1 MVATINTPAF
11 AVTKS
16 ADQTVSDNTL
26 TTITFDTEDFDTDA
40 AFASN
45 KFTCPSDKP
54 GLYLFQAE
62 LFVNSSND
70 IDTCEL
76 DLYKTPSGGS
86 AANVA
91 ATELF
96 DITGGEASS
105 AYMARIS
112 HIESMAAGDAMEV
125 KVQSDIASSGTLS
138 VNQSNASTDN
148 RTRFHGF
155 RIAGL

>member
-54 GLYLFQAE
+54 
-62 LFVNSSND
+62 
-70 IDTCEL
+70 
-76 DLYKTPSGGS
+76 
-86 AANVA
+86 
-91 ATELF
+91 
-96 DITGGEASS
+96 
-105 AYMARIS
+105 
-112 HIESMAAGDAMEV
+112 
-125 KVQSDIASSGTLS
+125 
-138 VNQSNASTDN
+138 
-148 RTRFHGF
+148 
-155 RIAGL
+155 

>member
-54 GLYLFQAE
+54 GLYVFHVE
-62 LFVNSSND
+62 LFCQSTND
-70 IDTCEL
+70 IGTLEL

-86 AANVA
+86 AANIA
-91 ATELF
+91 ATEMF
-96 DITGGEASS
+96 DGSGVTVT
-105 AYMARIS
+105 AYMARVS
-112 HIESMAAGDAMEV
+112 HIESMAAGGSMEV
-125 KVQSDIASSGTLS
+125 RIQSDIASNGTLL
-138 VNQSNASTDN
+138 VNQSNSDSDN

-155 RIAGL
+155 RLAGL

>member
-16 ADQTVSDNTL
+16 ADQTLTDNTL
-26 TTITFDTEDFDTDA
+26 TLITFDTEDFDTDA

-54 GLYLFQAE
+54 GLYVFHVE
-62 LFVNSSND
+62 LFCQSTND
-70 IDTCEL
+70 IGTLEL

-86 AANVA
+86 AANIA
-91 ATELF
+91 ATEMF
-96 DITGGEASS
+96 DGSGVTVT
-105 AYMARIS
+105 AYMARVS
-112 HIESMAAGDAMEV
+112 HIESMAAGDSMEV
-125 KVQSDIASSGTLS
+125 RIQSDIASNGTLL
-138 VNQSNASTDN
+138 VNQSNSDSDN

-155 RIAGL
+155 RLAGL

>member
-86 AANVA
+86 ATNVA

-96 DITGGEASS
+96 DITGSESQA

-112 HIESMAAGDAMEV
+112 HIESMAAGDTMEV
-125 KVQSDIASSGTLS
+125 KVFADITSRGTLN
-138 VNQSNASTDN
+138 VNQSNQDTYN

-155 RIAGL
+155 RLAGL

>member
-16 ADQTVSDNTL
+16 ADQTVNDSTL
-26 TTITFDTEDFDTDA
+26 TTVTFDTEDFDTDA

-45 KFTCPSDKP
+45 KFTCPADKP
-54 GLYLFQAE
+54 GIYLFQCE
-62 LFVNSSND
+62 LFVGTTND
-70 IDTCEL
+70 MDTMDL

-86 AANVA
+86 ATN
-91 ATELF
+91 
-96 DITGGEASS
+96 IASTHIFTVHGQES
-105 AYMARIS
+105 RAYMTRIS
-112 HIESMAAGDAMEV
+112 HIEKMAAGDAMEV

-155 RIAGL
+155 RVAGI

>member
-16 ADQTVSDNTL
+16 ADQTISDVTL
-26 TTITFDTEDFDTDA
+26 TTVTFDTEDIDSDA

-45 KFTCPSDKP
+45 KFTVPSSKP
-54 GLYLFQAE
+54 GIYLFQVE
-62 LFVNSSND
+62 LFVQSSND
-70 IDTCEL
+70 IGTVEL

-91 ATELF
+91 ASELF
-96 DITGGEASS
+96 DITGSESQA

-112 HIESMAAGDAMEV
+112 HTEKMAAGDAMEV
-125 KVQSDIASSGTLS
+125 KINSDIASGGTLS
-138 VNQSNASTDN
+138 VNQSNADTDN

-155 RIAGL
+155 RIAGV

>member
-16 ADQTVSDNTL
+16 ADQTLTDNTL
-26 TTITFDTEDFDTDA
+26 TLITFDTEDFDTDS

-54 GLYLFQAE
+54 GLYVFHVE
-62 LFVNSSND
+62 LFCQSSND
-70 IDTCEL
+70 IGTLEL

-86 AANVA
+86 AANIA
-91 ATELF
+91 ATEMF
-96 DITGGEASS
+96 DGSGVTVT
-105 AYMARIS
+105 AYMARVS
-112 HIESMAAGDAMEV
+112 HIESMAAGDSMEV
-125 KVQSDIASSGTLS
+125 RIQSDIASNGTLL
-138 VNQSNASTDN
+138 VNQSNAATDN

-155 RIAGL
+155 RLAGL